1 MFKMEGRMHIQTELT
16 SFVKATNNMK
26 KVFIIVTMT
35 ALSVVAMAQN
45 DTVTI
50 ENQDSVCIKK
60 HDCTEETAKCQKE
73 PYSSQREISGNE
85 AIEIGYGTQRK
96 DRLTTSVSQLEI
108 NEKEIGGY
116 TNIFDYLRGKVPGVS
131 VIGSGP
137 SAKIQIRGIN
147 SINCSTDPLI
157 LVDDVPTTDI
167 SLVNPNDVRSVT
179 VLKDASSSIYGT
191 RGSNGVILIKT
202 KR

>member
-50 ENQDSVCIKK
+50 EIQDSVCIKEQKK
-60 HDCTEETAKCQKE
+60 HDCTKETAKCQKA
-73 PYSSQREISGNE
+73 PSSSQREITDNE

-157 LVDDVPTTDI
+157 LVYCRNDI
-167 SLVNPNDVRSVT
+167 CVNLN
-179 VLKDASSSIYGT
+179 L
-191 RGSNGVILIKT
+191 N
-202 KR
+202 

>member
-73 PYSSQREISGNE
+73 PYSSQREILGNE